1 MKTRLFYFL
10 IIAFIINSCNQKKS
24 TAIEGTWK
32 LVHSQTFKGDSSV
45 VYFPGKNDMDMTK
58 IWSGDHWM
66 FTGRIKADTTV
77 TDVYGMGTFKLE
89 GNRYEEN
96 VGILFYKPWEGKTIK
111 MTLEMKNDTLTQTYP
126 VDDKGEMDKNEA
138 TVEKYVRIKN

>member
-1 MKTRLFYFL
+1 MKTKLL
-10 IIAFIINSCNQKKS
+10 CLLMIAFSISAYCQKKS
-24 TAIEGTWK
+24 PNIEGAWK
-32 LVHSQTFKGDSSV
+32 LVHSQTYTGDSSV

-58 IWSGDHWM
+58 IWSGNHWM
-66 FTGRIKADTTV
+66 FVGRIKADTTF

-111 MTLEMKNDTLTQTYP
+111 MTLEMKNDTITQTYP
-126 VDDKGEMDKNEA
+126 VDDKGQMDKKEA
-138 TVEKYVRIKN
+138 TVEKYVRVK

>member
-1 MKTRLFYFL
+1 MKTKLFCFL
-10 IIAFIINSCNQKKS
+10 IIAFSLSACNQKKS
-24 TAIEGTWK
+24 PTIDGTWK
-32 LVHSQTFKGDSSV
+32 LFHSQTYTGDSSV

-58 IWSGDHWM
+58 IWSGNQWM
-66 FTGRIKADTTV
+66 FAGRIKADTTI

-111 MTLEMKNDTLTQTYP
+111 MTLEMKNDTITQTYP
-126 VDDKGEMDKNEA
+126 VDDKGQMDKKEA
-138 TVEKYVRIKN
+138 TVEKYVRVK